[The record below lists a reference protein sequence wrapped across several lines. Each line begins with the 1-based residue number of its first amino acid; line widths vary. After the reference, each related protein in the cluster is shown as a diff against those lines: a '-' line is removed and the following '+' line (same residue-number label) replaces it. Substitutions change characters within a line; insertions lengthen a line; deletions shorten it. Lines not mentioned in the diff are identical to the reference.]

1 MLKAKFLDTK
11 TVYNASVIDH
21 QTNVGALIKKLQTLM
36 IGKRVLLYLLAI
48 VAGHTTRA
56 VYN

>member
-21 QTNVGALIKKLQTLM
+21 QANVGALIKKLQTLM
-36 IGKRVLLYLLAI
+36 IGKRVLLYLFLDNWE
-48 VAGHTTRA
+48 V
-56 VYN
+56 V